1 MRTFAHLTS
10 GALLL
15 AVAFWAQPVDAH
27 ENTPSETMSVVS
39 ATDRGLETAEDVAT
53 QGTITGRVI
62 EEGTGRA
69 LAGAQVQIVGTG
81 QGTLAGSDGRY
92 EITGVAAGEVQ
103 VRVQILGFATRTRS
117 ATVASGETVEL
128 DFQMAQ
134 QALALDELVVTGTA
148 GGTQR
153 RALGNVVDR
162 LDTEQLR
169 RVSPGSDPQNLLAGR
184 TPGVQVTPGA
194 GQVGGGGAPIR
205 IRGSSSAALGNDPIV
220 YIDGVRMNA
229 DPNSGPTDRHGTSNR
244 LNDIN
249 PEDIASIEVIKGPA
263 AATLYGTEA
272 SNGVIQIITK
282 RGAEGATTFDVSTSV
297 GTTWMH
303 DPAGTIGETFWRN
316 PQGELISHNLY
327 EAEQQFGAGEL
338 FDYGLLQD
346 YNISARGGTEALR
359 YFASIR
365 RQDDQGIVDW
375 NTSDRLNVRAGI
387 NVLAT
392 DNLDI
397 AINAAYST
405 GETVR
410 TGPYW
415 QAIYWNS
422 PANSPAAGSDNP
434 IRGWYQRPHEAFVED
449 YRVGEEVDRSTWSGT
464 LSYDP
469 VDWLSNRLTF
479 GTDVTEQFST
489 QLWLQDPAGAA
500 GWWGADSRGRRDV
513 TRLRSTFNTFDY
525 AVTARWRLGE
535 SIGMATSGGFQYLG
549 KEEWQTYSRGD
560 QLPARTVTTVGGAA
574 ESNASESIIENVTV
588 GGYLQQQFDWEQ
600 RIFVTAAVRMDDNSA
615 FGAEFDAA
623 VYPKISATW
632 VMHEEDFWN
641 FDRISQF
648 RLRGAFGAAGQ
659 QPDVFDAA
667 RLYRAETG
675 PGDVPVL
682 TPQAFGNP
690 DLAPERGEELE
701 LGFDAGFFEDRLSV
715 EFTQYFRN
723 TRDAIVARP
732 LAPSDGFPGSQ
743 LVNVGLVKNW
753 GTELQTDFVAV
764 DGANLRW
771 DIGVGLGLMRNEIDG
786 LGDEVEFIGAGFD
799 RQHRAGFPLASW
811 FHRRIVSADFVEGN
825 SGAVT
830 NLMCDGGAG
839 QDGREFGGSA
849 VPCDEA
855 PDLYWGNTE
864 PTWEASF
871 SSNLEYGNWGLFT
884 SIDGRGGHIV
894 MDNGINASHT
904 SFQNTRMSWEQTD
917 PIFMGYRAI
926 GRSPIGFH
934 DADFL
939 KLREMSLRY
948 SIPNEWVARWGINNA
963 SVNVAA
969 RNIAT
974 LWQSQPEHNYGGES
988 VMDPEIS
995 RPGQAFAGEQQAVW
1009 PPLRTA
1015 TVNFRFSF

>member
-1 MRTFAHLTS
+1 MSSQARLTT
-10 GALLL
+10 GAIL
-15 AVAFWAQPVDAH
+15 AAAALWAAPLDAH
-27 ENTPSETMSVVS
+27 SPASLEAMPPVSPVGLSEASPTPI
-39 ATDRGLETAEDVAT
+39 T
-53 QGTITGRVI
+53 QGTVTGRVI
-62 EEGTGRA
+62 EEGSGRP
-69 LAGAQVQIVGTG
+69 LAGAQIQIVGTG
-81 QGTLAGSDGRY
+81 QGTLAGADGRY
-92 EITGVAAGEVQ
+92 EISGVAAGEVE
-103 VRVQILGFATRTRS
+103 VRVQILGFAPRTRTV
-117 ATVASGETVEL
+117 TVGSGETVEV
-128 DFQMAQ
+128 DFQLTQ

-162 LDTEQLR
+162 LDTESLR
-169 RVSPGSDPQNLLAGR
+169 QVAPAADAQALLAGR
-184 TPGVQVTPGA
+184 TPGVMVTPGA

-220 YIDGVRMNA
+220 YIDGIRMNA

-244 LNDIN
+244 LNDLN

-282 RGAEGATTFDVSTSV
+282 RGAEGATTFDVSTSI

-303 DPAGTIGETFWRN
+303 DPAGTIGETFWRDSGT
-316 PQGELISHNLY
+316 GELISHNLY
-327 EAEQQFGAGEL
+327 ESEQQFGAGEL

-346 YNISARGGTEALR
+346 YNISARGGTETLR

-375 NTSDRLNVRAGI
+375 NTSDRLNLRAGI

-392 DNLDI
+392 ENLDI
-397 AINAAYST
+397 ALNASYST

-415 QAIYWNS
+415 QAIYWNTPS
-422 PANSPAAGSDNP
+422 TAPVSGSTNP

-449 YRVGEEVDRSTWSGT
+449 YRVGEEVDRSTWSTT
-464 LSYDP
+464 LTYTP
-469 VDWLSNRLTF
+469 VEWLSNRLTM
-479 GTDVTEQFST
+479 GTDVTEQFGT
-489 QLWLQDPAGAA
+489 QLWLQDPAGAS
-500 GWWGADSRGRRDV
+500 GWWGANSRGRRDV
-513 TRLRSTFNTFDY
+513 TRLRATFTTFDY
-525 AVTARWRLGE
+525 SATARWGLGE
-535 SIGMATSGGFQYLG
+535 NIGMATSAGFQYLG
-549 KEEWQTYSRGD
+549 KEEWTTFSRGD

-574 ESNASESIIENVTV
+574 ESTASESIINNVTV
-588 GGYLQQQFDWEQ
+588 GGYLQQQFDWQQ

-623 VYPKISATW
+623 VYPKISGTW

-641 FDRISQF
+641 IDAISQF
-648 RLRGAFGAAGQ
+648 RLRAAFGAAGQ
-659 QPDVFDAA
+659 QPDVFAAA

-690 DLAPERGEELE
+690 ELSPERGEELE
-701 LGFDAGFFEDRLSV
+701 FGFDAGFFEDRLSLG
-715 EFTQYFRN
+715 FTQYFRN

-753 GTELQTDFVAV
+753 GTELSADFVAM
-764 DGANLRW
+764 DRDNLRW
-771 DIGVGLGLMRNEIDG
+771 DLGMGFGLMRNEVDD
-786 LGDEVEFIGAGFD
+786 LGESEFIGAGWQ
-799 RQHRAGFPLASW
+799 RQHRPGFPLAGW
-811 FHRRIVSADFVEGN
+811 FHPRVVSADFVSGN

-830 NLMCDGGAG
+830 NLLCDGGTG
-839 QDGREFGGSA
+839 QDGVETGGAA
-849 VPCDEA
+849 VPCSEA
-855 PDLYWGNTE
+855 PAVFWGHTE
-864 PTWEASF
+864 PTWEANF
-871 SSNLEYGNWGLFT
+871 TSNLQVGNWGLYA
-884 SIDGRGGHIV
+884 SVDGRGGHIV

-917 PIFMGYRAI
+917 PIFMAYRAI
-926 GRSPIGFH
+926 GRTPIGFH
-934 DADFL
+934 DGDFF
-939 KLREMSLRY
+939 KLRELSLRY
-948 SIPNEWVARWGINNA
+948 SIPDEWVDRLGINRA

-969 RNIAT
+969 RNVAT
-974 LWQSQPEHNYGGES
+974 LWVKQNVTNYGE
-988 VMDPEIS
+988 VEIIDPEIG
-995 RPGQAFAGEQQAVW
+995 RPGQSFPGEQQAVW
-1009 PPLRTA
+1009 PPLKTA